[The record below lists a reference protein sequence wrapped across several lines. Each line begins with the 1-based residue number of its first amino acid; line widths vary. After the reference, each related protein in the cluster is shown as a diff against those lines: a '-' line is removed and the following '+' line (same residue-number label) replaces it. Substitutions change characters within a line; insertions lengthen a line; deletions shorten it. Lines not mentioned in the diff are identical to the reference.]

1 MLTASATALLL
12 LLAAPASPVERAEEA
27 FEAGRYEDAA
37 DAFGEAFAADP
48 DPKFVYAQAQAER
61 LGGDCARAIEL
72 YDRFLALD
80 PEPGPAEDARTNRER
95 CRQDL
100 ERTSPPPAPDP
111 PPPRPKV
118 VTLVHDDAPPAPR
131 PWHRDPLGGALVGS
145 GLFVA
150 ALGTGLLV
158 GGVTIDRSAADAAVE
173 GDFERDRDRG
183 LAMHRAGI
191 ALTAIGAAIVVGGVV
206 RWIVVARRSRDAR
219 ASARRD
225 QYAQ

>member
-1 MLTASATALLL
+1 MVIASVTALLL
-12 LLAAPASPVERAEEA
+12 IAAPAAPVERAEEA
-27 FEAGRYEDAA
+27 FQAGRYHEAA

-100 ERTSPPPAPDP
+100 ERTSPPPAPEP
-111 PPPRPKV
+111 PQPRPKV
-118 VTLVHDDAPPAPR
+118 VATVDDQAPPTPR

-145 GLFVA
+145 GLFVS

-158 GGVTIDRSAADAAVE
+158 GGVTLDRSAPDAAVE
-173 GDFERDRDRG
+173 GDFERDRGRAF
-183 LAMHRAGI
+183 AMHRAGI

-206 RWIVVARRSRDAR
+206 RWVVVAHRSRRAR
-219 ASARRD
+219 ASARRG